1 MYVFINISLIWR
13 AIMVRRFVIKLLP
26 WLAIRIINV
35 ISILRIE
42 GQMSYL
48 YSDTLYIYSI
58 PSREREIIN
67 KIITGGI
74 PHLRIGIQGYI
85 ALYLLII

>member
-1 MYVFINISLIWR
+1 M
-13 AIMVRRFVIKLLP
+13 ARRFVIKLFP
-26 WLAIRIINV
+26 WLTIRIINV

-58 PSREREIIN
+58 PDSREREIVN
-67 KIITGGI
+67 KIITWEF
-74 PHLRIGIQGYI
+74 
-85 ALYLLII
+85 LICE